1 MIKKQKQKIAINA
14 NFVRLQ
20 IKGKYKIR
28 WVLLGKARHR
38 QDTMDLILCVV
49 VGWLYL
55 ILVRRYEWYGCIIDD
70 GMVL

>member
-1 MIKKQKQKIAINA
+1 M
-14 NFVRLQ
+14 Q

-49 VGWLYL
+49 VGWLCL